1 MQLVNVVKLK
11 KYYLDRLVLD
21 IDKFEILDNEKI
33 GLVGANGSGKTT
45 LIKALTGKIEIDE
58 RQIFWTNSYLYIT
71 QNEEIEVS
79 SNNSKIKSM
88 LNALEKFE
96 GYLSGGEKV
105 KLRKIYRY
113 QKQIEI

>member
-58 RQIFWTNSYLYIT
+58 RQIF
-71 QNEEIEVS
+71 
-79 SNNSKIKSM
+79 
-88 LNALEKFE
+88 
-96 GYLSGGEKV
+96 
-105 KLRKIYRY
+105 
-113 QKQIEI
+113 